1 MKQFTHIIFD
11 LDGTLLDTIP
21 ELLFNLNKTFNE
33 LGLKG
38 NFNEVEMASF
48 LGSGKDE
55 QIRRAMKARNIKEV
69 EFANINRLL
78 SVYYAQNTIGKT
90 TVFKGVLETIKALKA
105 RNIPLYVATN
115 KPQNVAL
122 SVVDHF
128 FGSDTFLVV
137 RGDYGDGIV
146 KPNPLFL
153 KTVIDVIGSGEN
165 VHPLFVGDSMIDY
178 KAAKNANLTT
188 AIVPHGYDESVL
200 KIVDKKLILLK
211 SFKDILTLASLN

>member
-1 MKQFTHIIFD
+1 MKPFTHVIFD

-38 NFNEVEMASF
+38 DFNEKEMASF

-55 QIRRAMKARNIKEV
+55 QIRRAMKARNIKED
-69 EFANINRLL
+69 EFAKINRLL
-78 SVYYAQNTIGKT
+78 SAYYAQNTIGRT
-90 TVFKGVLETIKALKA
+90 TVFNDVLVTIETLKA
-105 RNIPLYVATN
+105 RKTPLYVATN
-115 KPQNVAL
+115 KPQKVAL

-128 FGSDTFLVV
+128 FGPNTFLLV

-153 KTVIDVIGSGEN
+153 KTVITAIGEGAEIR
-165 VHPLFVGDSMIDY
+165 PLFVGDSMIDY
-178 KAAKNANLTT
+178 KTAKNANLVT

-200 KIVDKKLILLK
+200 NIVDRKLILLK
-211 SFKDILTLASLN
+211 SFKDILNLTNN